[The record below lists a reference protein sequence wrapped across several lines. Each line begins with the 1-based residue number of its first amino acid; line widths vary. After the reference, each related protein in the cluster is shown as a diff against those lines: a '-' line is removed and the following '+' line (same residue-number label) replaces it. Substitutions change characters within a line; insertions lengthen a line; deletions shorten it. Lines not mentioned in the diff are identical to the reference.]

1 MLLIFVYL
9 LGIARHEVKSRFL
22 TNKSPSTKAKR
33 ELKYS
38 IQNSNRKTYNKSQKI
53 VPGYM
58 ASLSNSNKSTKCNSG
73 MNKHKQKHKHKHLA
87 KQSID
92 FNKKNTTTVL
102 KTLDIY
108 SSPYDGMKDKE
119 SRKSVSNNPISK
131 LIKKTKVFH
140 TAGKKKVDYTQY
152 LSVNPNKIIN
162 FDKSSERSKWTLE
175 SINNRYLG
183 IVYS

>member
-58 ASLSNSNKSTKCNSG
+58 ASLSNKSTKCNSG
-73 MNKHKQKHKHKHLA
+73 MNKHKQKHKQKHLA

-183 IVYS
+183 IIYS

>member
-1 MLLIFVYL
+1 MLFIFTNL
-9 LGIARHEVKSRFL
+9 LGIARHETKSLFL
-22 TNKSPSTKAKR
+22 TNKSPDTKAKR

-38 IQNSNRKTYNKSQKI
+38 IQNSNRKTYNKSQKMI
-53 VPGYM
+53 PGYM
-58 ASLSNSNKSTKCNSG
+58 ASLSNKSTKCNSG
-73 MNKHKQKHKHKHLA
+73 MNKHKQKHKQKHLA

-175 SINNRYLG
+175 SINDRYLG
-183 IVYS
+183 ITYS

>member
-1 MLLIFVYL
+1 MLLIFTNL
-9 LGIARHEVKSRFL
+9 IGIARHETKSLFL
-22 TNKSPSTKAKR
+22 TNKSPDTKAKR

-38 IQNSNRKTYNKSQKI
+38 IQNSNRKTYNKSQKMI
-53 VPGYM
+53 PGYM
-58 ASLSNSNKSTKCNSG
+58 ASLSNKSTKCNSG
-73 MNKHKQKHKHKHLA
+73 MNKHKQKHKHKNLA

-92 FNKKNTTTVL
+92 FNKKNATTVL

-119 SRKSVSNNPISK
+119 SRKSVSDNPISK

-152 LSVNPNKIIN
+152 LSVNPNKISN
-162 FDKSSERSKWTLE
+162 FEKSSERSKWTLE
-175 SINNRYLG
+175 SINDRF
-183 IVYS
+183 